1 MPSYDPAR
9 PVVRSPSATLIRLF
23 AIAVTPVVT
32 AIPIAASAADTPV
45 DEIVVT
51 VRQRAE
57 TVRDVPGTVSVLS
70 SEAIAASGVERARDF
85 IALTPGVSIVN
96 AAEVADSQVNIRGIN
111 GARDAETNYALIID
125 GILMT
130 NPAALNRE
138 YPNLQQV
145 EVLKGPQGAIYG
157 RNAAAGA
164 FVITTSKPGDT
175 LSGDVKASVAQDD
188 SYFVSGL
195 VGGPLTDTIRWSVDG
210 SYRDTDGFY
219 SYVDTGSSFPAEY
232 YPDPGCDDCVDYFE
246 DWNVT
251 GRMIWEPSSELSVD
265 AKLRYGEVDASS
277 IIFNNVFHLPDLVG
291 ILEGGFGLPADF
303 AAKAYEDVNSHVFQF
318 NPNFRHTNDQ
328 DATEFSV
335 KVNYD
340 LAWADLTAWGLY
352 SDIDNS
358 LGAEGTSGA
367 FGFFF
372 PHQRCIDS
380 VAALTGFPVAPPQ
393 LIAGTPATSILGAYT
408 PTTCDGTQF
417 QTRNQEDYSFEV
429 RLASKSDQRLRWLG
443 GLYYLNIDREVGVN
457 TGLDTG
463 AGVVESMFTTD
474 PANPT
479 QQLVWDDF
487 DTDVYAVFGQLAYDV
502 TDTIEASLALRYDRE
517 ERDVHNRVPTDATT
531 QYIDTCLDN
540 AAGDPTPGADPINP
554 GLCATGSIPDK
565 SEEWNQLQPKFAL
578 TWDANENLTAYAS
591 AGMGF
596 KSGGFNSQGS
606 QATVDSFINNVV
618 VAGTGFST
626 VNVNDVF
633 DEETS
638 WSYEAGL
645 KGNWDENR
653 WRGELAVF
661 HTDVDDMQFFEFYV
675 GPFGL
680 LRVVSN
686 IDEVSIDGIEASVSW
701 AATDW
706 LELYGAYAVTDSEI
720 DKNTA
725 RPDTV
730 GNESPYTPEWT
741 GNVGGRMTYPL
752 TASLDFIYNMDISMV
767 GATWF
772 HPVQG
777 QERPTLF
784 TLAGFGNGEYSPSR
798 RDSYAIVN
806 ARIGVQSDHWSLV
819 LFGRNAFDEDYVE
832 EVIPA
837 PEFGGS
843 FIHAGSESRFG
854 VEGSYKF

>member
-1 MPSYDPAR
+1 MPSYGPAR
-9 PVVRSPSATLIRLF
+9 PAVRSPSATLIRLF

-195 VGGPLTDTIRWSVDG
+195 IGGPLTDTIRWSVDG

-372 PHQRCIDS
+372 PHQR
-380 VAALTGFPVAPPQ
+380 
-393 LIAGTPATSILGAYT
+393 
-408 PTTCDGTQF
+408 
-417 QTRNQEDYSFEV
+417 
-429 RLASKSDQRLRWLG
+429 
-443 GLYYLNIDREVGVN
+443 
-457 TGLDTG
+457 
-463 AGVVESMFTTD
+463 
-474 PANPT
+474 
-479 QQLVWDDF
+479 
-487 DTDVYAVFGQLAYDV
+487 
-502 TDTIEASLALRYDRE
+502 
-517 ERDVHNRVPTDATT
+517 
-531 QYIDTCLDN
+531 
-540 AAGDPTPGADPINP
+540 
-554 GLCATGSIPDK
+554 
-565 SEEWNQLQPKFAL
+565 
-578 TWDANENLTAYAS
+578 
-591 AGMGF
+591 
-596 KSGGFNSQGS
+596 
-606 QATVDSFINNVV
+606 
-618 VAGTGFST
+618 
-626 VNVNDVF
+626 
-633 DEETS
+633 
-638 WSYEAGL
+638 
-645 KGNWDENR
+645 
-653 WRGELAVF
+653 
-661 HTDVDDMQFFEFYV
+661 
-675 GPFGL
+675 
-680 LRVVSN
+680 
-686 IDEVSIDGIEASVSW
+686 
-701 AATDW
+701 
-706 LELYGAYAVTDSEI
+706 
-720 DKNTA
+720 
-725 RPDTV
+725 
-730 GNESPYTPEWT
+730 
-741 GNVGGRMTYPL
+741 
-752 TASLDFIYNMDISMV
+752 
-767 GATWF
+767 
-772 HPVQG
+772 
-777 QERPTLF
+777 
-784 TLAGFGNGEYSPSR
+784 
-798 RDSYAIVN
+798 
-806 ARIGVQSDHWSLV
+806 
-819 LFGRNAFDEDYVE
+819 
-832 EVIPA
+832 
-837 PEFGGS
+837 
-843 FIHAGSESRFG
+843 
-854 VEGSYKF
+854 